1 MSSDIVEPRRAPRAA
16 LRCRVELR
24 HRLSTW
30 VAHTEDLGPAGCQLV
45 TERLVEPGR
54 EVRLSIACPAL
65 GREVSAAGRVVW
77 QRREAPSRLGVVF
90 DRASTERGWFEALLR
105 ADEAVARAARGTPE
119 RLRRGTRVHLG
130 TPPRLVVDFSPTELE
145 LLRRVGPGAT
155 ADALARSFGPELHE
169 RTRGALF
176 SLLGRRFLV
185 TDPALAVDVERW
197 RAILPEGDGEE
208 LARAGTGA
216 PEPGPR
222 PLEAQRLYDEALS
235 HLGAGRLGLAVDRL
249 RDALRL
255 APADE
260 TISSTVQRIERWA

>member
-1 MSSDIVEPRRAPRAA
+1 MSSDILEPRRTPRVA

-30 VAHTEDLGPAGCQLV
+30 TADTEDLGPSGCQLV
-45 TERLVEPGR
+45 TERLVDPGR
-54 EVRLSIACPAL
+54 EVKLSISCPAL

-77 QRREAPSRLGVVF
+77 QRREAPSRLGVAF
-90 DRASTERGWFEALLR
+90 DRGSSERGWFEALLR
-105 ADEAVARAARGTPE
+105 ADAAAARAARTTPG
-119 RLRRGTRVHLG
+119 RLPRATRVHLG
-130 TPPRLVVDFSPTELE
+130 RPPRLVVDFSPTELE

-155 ADALARSFGPELHE
+155 VDALARSFGPELHE

-185 TDPALAVDVERW
+185 TDPALAAGVARW

-208 LARAGTGA
+208 GALAAAGA
-216 PEPGPR
+216 AEPAPR